1 MESINYKMGSSNSK
15 VDCICL
21 PGQSGKT
28 RKIQEEIKMYKALSN
43 LSGYDNIEY
52 IHILIC
58 SNNRSLVKQ
67 TNSRMKNDLYTTDES
82 DTSSIDSE
90 DDENADVKING
101 DVFSWFSGNKN
112 NSIDAENLSRMIRL
126 GEINMVVCCANMPR
140 FKYLLRLLNILNK
153 TNSFNKKIMIWI
165 DEADVSIKLW
175 SKFETEMSQIKK
187 VKKITLVSG
196 TFDSIIKKYGR
207 IKVHP
212 FEVTY
217 PETYHKI
224 QDCNII
230 ENNTLVENAVDYLI
244 AVYKKYEETLCKPGM
259 RLFSPGDREK
269 VTHDEITNFLLNKGF
284 IVAILN
290 GTRKEIVGPNNI
302 KHSLDNYISN
312 NNTPEEIGKLI
323 ASIYVDN
330 NYKEYP
336 FAITGQLCLGRGL
349 TFQNEKFLFDFG
361 IIPNIKCEAD
371 ATQCAWR
378 MAGNIRNN
386 PSYKIS
392 TLVTTSRMI
401 KVVSEKEDIA
411 CNIASIVYNKGLSDV
426 GKEEI
431 LLASGKIDEYNNE
444 MKKEVPIIISTTS
457 DIITRLKAL
466 STSDKKTLV
475 LNLLLNKDRKFD
487 YINRYNCKQISI
499 PESENS
505 YKKHILDPIK
515 WAMEKKR
522 GMLDF
527 TPDEKKTNIWQAFID
542 ERKNRI
548 IVIIYNGCSLPVLQN
563 STNPF

>member
-1 MESINYKMGSSNSK
+1 MGSSNSK
-15 VDCICL
+15 VDSILL

-28 RKIQEEIKMYKALSN
+28 RKIQDEIKMYKALSK
-43 LSGYDNIEY
+43 LGGFDTCDYL
-52 IHILIC
+52 HILIC

-67 TNSRMKNDLYTTDES
+67 TTSRMKNDLYTNDES
-82 DTSSIDSE
+82 DTFSTDSE
-90 DDENADVKING
+90 DNENADVKIDG

-153 TNSFNKKIMIWI
+153 ENKFNKKIMIWI
-165 DEADVSIKLW
+165 DEADASIKLW
-175 SKFETEMSQIKK
+175 SKFEADMNQNKK
-187 VKKITLVSG
+187 VKKISLVSG
-196 TFDSIIKKYGR
+196 TFDSIMKKYGR

-230 ENNTLVENAVDYLI
+230 ENNTLVENAVGYLI
-244 AVYKKYEETLCKPGM
+244 AVYKIYEEILCKPGI
-259 RLFSPGDREK
+259 RLFAPGDREK
-269 VTHDEITNFLLNKGF
+269 FTHDEITNFLLNKGF
-284 IVAILN
+284 VVAILN

-312 NNTPEEIGKLI
+312 DYTSEEIGKLI
-323 ASIYVDN
+323 GSIYIDN
-330 NYKEYP
+330 NYMQYP

-361 IIPNIKCEAD
+361 IIPNIKCQAD

-392 TLVTTSRMI
+392 TIVTTSRMKKI
-401 KVVSEKEDIA
+401 VIEKEDIA

-426 GKEEI
+426 GYEEI
-431 LLASGKIDEYNNE
+431 LLASGKVEEYNNE
-444 MKKEVPIIISTTS
+444 MKKEVPIIIDTTRN
-457 DIITRLKAL
+457 IINRLQPLTR
-466 STSDKKTLV
+466 DQKKTIV
-475 LNLLLNKDRKFD
+475 LDLILSKDRKFE
-487 YINRYNCKQISI
+487 YLKQYCCKQITT
-499 PESENS
+499 PELDGS
-505 YKKHILDPIK
+505 YKKHILDPIR
-515 WAMEKKR
+515 WAVEKKR
-522 GMLDF
+522 SNLDWSH
-527 TPDEKKTNIWQAFID
+527 DDKRTNIWQAFID
-542 ERKNRI
+542 NRENRI
-548 IVIIYNGCSLPVLQN
+548 IVIIYHGHSLPVIQN
-563 STNPF
+563 SSNPF